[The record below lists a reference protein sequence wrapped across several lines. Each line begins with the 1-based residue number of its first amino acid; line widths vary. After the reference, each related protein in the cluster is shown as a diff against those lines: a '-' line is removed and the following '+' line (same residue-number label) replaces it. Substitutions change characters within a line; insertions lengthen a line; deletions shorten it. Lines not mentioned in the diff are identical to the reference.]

1 MIRNR
6 VGQLLDWAVL
16 AGASML
22 GALAFLYPFFLGGA
36 HQAGGTG
43 MAHAQD
49 APLVFT
55 LLVVFALGGI
65 LGNLTFG
72 GMNAKT
78 VAVLAVLSA
87 FSAVLRF
94 LPGPG
99 GFSGIFFLPILGGYV
114 FGAKFGFLLGSLSL
128 LVSAFMGGGVGP
140 WLPYQ
145 MIAAGWIGMAS
156 GWVPRRLG
164 VSGVAVAVLT
174 AWGAL
179 SGLLYGAVMN
189 LWFWPFLYSPGASA
203 MYWSP
208 GLGLG
213 EALRRYATFYVITSL
228 WWDLGRAGG
237 NAALLLLFG
246 RPVLKLLSRFERRF
260 NFQVEVYRERTCE
273 AAFGRG
279 SEKGVQGVPQ
289 EVQKA

>member
-1 MIRNR
+1 MKHRAAR
-6 VGQLLDWAVL
+6 FLDWVVL
-16 AGASML
+16 AGASTL
-22 GALAFLYPFFLGGA
+22 GALAFLYPFLLGGA
-36 HQAGGTG
+36 RRAGVGG

-72 GMNAKT
+72 GMDAKT

-94 LPGPG
+94 VPGPG

-145 MIAAGWIGMAS
+145 MIAAGWIGMLS
-156 GWVPRRLG
+156 GWMPRRLG
-164 VSGVAVAVLT
+164 ASRASVVLLAV
-174 AWGAL
+174 WGAL
-179 SGLLYGAVMN
+179 AGLLYGAVMN
-189 LWFWPFLYSPGASA
+189 LWFWPFLYSPGATA

-208 GLGLG
+208 ALGLG
-213 EALRRYATFYVITSL
+213 ETLRHYAAFYAITSL

-237 NAALLLLFG
+237 NAAMVILLG
-246 RPVLKLLSRFERRF
+246 RPVLKLLFRFERRF
-260 NFQVEVYRERTCE
+260 SFQVEVRGEWRGE
-273 AAFGRG
+273 ASFGRR
-279 SEKGVQGVPQ
+279 SAKGVRRVS
-289 EVQKA
+289 QKITKA

>member
-1 MIRNR
+1 MKNR
-6 VGQLLDWAVL
+6 VGRILDWAVL
-16 AGASML
+16 AGASAL
-22 GALAFLYPFFLGGA
+22 GALAFLYPFFLKGP
-36 HQAGGTG
+36 HQVGVAG

-55 LLVVFALGGI
+55 LLVLFALGGAM
-65 LGNLTFG
+65 GNLTLG
-72 GMNAKT
+72 GMDAKT
-78 VAVLAVLSA
+78 VAVLAILSA

-99 GFSGIFFLPILGGYV
+99 GFSGVFFLPILGGYV
-114 FGAKFGFLLGSLSL
+114 FGADFGFLLGSLSL

-156 GWVPRRLG
+156 GWIPRQLG
-164 VSGVAVAVLT
+164 VSLPAVAILA

-179 SGLLYGAVMN
+179 AGLLYGAVMN

-203 MYWSP
+203 VYWNP
-208 GLGLG
+208 GLSLG
-213 EALRRYATFYVITSL
+213 ETLRRYAAFYAVTSL

-237 NAALLLLFG
+237 NAALVILFG
-246 RPVLKLLSRFERRF
+246 RPVLKLLFRFRRRF
-260 NFQVEVYRERTCE
+260 DFQVEVQDEWKSE
-273 AAFGRG
+273 SAFG
-279 SEKGVQGVPQ
+279 
-289 EVQKA
+289 